1 MSPARNSLQIS
12 GEASDAVVDAAAE
25 LVSVSSPNQRSTWF
39 SHSRVS
45 AEVVAVEVPIDRH
58 D

>member
-1 MSPARNSLQIS
+1 LQIS
-12 GEASDAVVDAAAE
+12 GEASDAVVDAAAD
-25 LVSVSSPNQRSTWF
+25 LVSVSSRTSVSTWF

-45 AEVVAVEVPIDRH
+45 AEVVVVEVPIDRH